1 MRCGL
6 GVGRGGKPGRR
17 DWWRGPEST
26 RWSVGRDGDVTA
38 ILSSPISQKSSTAQ
52 NALEAAR
59 LSPPLRPR
67 VGNSPQCR
75 NSQPGMYPPASNFSP
90 FFDTEFNASRSGL
103 RLRAPRLRVL
113 SRCVLRLIFRVNA
126 VSEGVF
132 VFQSLVN
139 SRVTLASAT
148 LLSVGSI
155 AWYTHL
161 YGSLPFLGQ
170 VYASDPAED
179 GLHPPAYPWPHKG
192 LLDSFD
198 HARYVHQTPSCLHP
212 ANLQPVP
219 QHPER
224 LRRLP

>member
-1 MRCGL
+1 MLSRL
-6 GVGRGGKPGRR
+6 HASALPSARALATARNAATRSQVGY
-17 DWWRGPEST
+17 
-26 RWSVGRDGDVTA
+26 
-38 ILSSPISQKSSTAQ
+38 
-52 NALEAAR
+52 
-59 LSPPLRPR
+59 RPR
-67 VGNSPQCR
+67 PIFPHFLTPNSTLAGPVCVFGHR
-75 NSQPGMYPPASNFSP
+75 VFECLPGA
-90 FFDTEFNASRSGL
+90 FFALF
-103 RLRAPRLRVL
+103 
-113 SRCVLRLIFRVNA
+113 FRVNA
-126 VSEGVF
+126 VSEGVY

-198 HARYVHQTPSCLHP
+198 HARYVHHTPSCLHP